1 MTKGSDLRK
10 KTAQDLQ
17 RDLLDLL
24 REQFNLRM
32 QKGTGQLGKPHRV
45 KEVRREIA
53 RIRTVMN
60 EQKKVQAS

>member
-1 MTKGSDLRK
+1 MTKASDLRA
-10 KTAQDLQ
+10 KTAPDLR

-32 QKGTGQLGKPHRV
+32 QKGTGQLAQTHRM

-53 RIRTVMN
+53 RIKTVMN
-60 EQKKVQAS
+60 EQGNA

>member
-1 MTKGSDLRK
+1 MTKASDLRA
-10 KTAQDLQ
+10 KTAPDLR

-32 QKGTGQLGKPHRV
+32 QKGTGQLGQPHRM

-53 RIRTVMN
+53 RIYTVMN
-60 EQKKVQAS
+60 EQRKGEAS